1 MNSDRLPPDDPREW
15 IRRAKSNL
23 IIAGKFD
30 PQVELAD
37 LCFEAQQCAEKCIKA
52 VFLKRGESFPYI
64 HDLQRLLRL
73 LEDDGLRVPQYV
85 RQSVELTQYAHVMRY
100 PGIADP
106 VTVRE
111 YRRAVRI
118 AGAVLRWADRLV
130 ERPAK
135 PTKGNE

>member
-37 LCFEAQQCAEKCIKA
+37 LCFEAQQCAEKSIKA

-135 PTKGNE
+135 GNE

>member
-37 LCFEAQQCAEKCIKA
+37 LCFEAQQCAEKSIKA